1 MNIHIYFLK
10 DNYMKN
16 RANPIFLNDNSKFT
30 AIL

>member
-1 MNIHIYFLK
+1 MNIHIYFLN

-16 RANPIFLNDNSKFT
+16 IANRIFLNDNSKFT